1 MMKNLRQSRKDHA
14 NPRMSVGMKDISGL
28 RGTETR
34 SGNVLRD
41 RDMPKPPKK
50 PSPFKKFPRTMTLK
64 TDEEG
69 FGKEGPGGRRGKGSE

>member
-1 MMKNLRQSRKDHA
+1 MMKTVRMSRKDHA

-28 RGTETR
+28 RGTDVR
-34 SGNVLRD
+34 SGSVL

-69 FGKEGPGGRRGKGSE
+69 FGKEGPGGRRGTGSE